1 MTAFDVAPRG
11 RVLVVDDESQIRQFL
26 RISLKAEGFSVFE
39 AGSGAEALAVFA
51 REAPD
56 ILILDLGLPDMDGV
70 EVLARL
76 RETSRVPV
84 IILSVRDHEQ
94 QKVRALN
101 LGANDYVTKP
111 FGIDELLAR
120 VRVHLRLLGQ
130 PRSGQQESVVFEDD
144 ELSIDLS
151 SRRITRAGQ
160 PVRLTPKEYAILERL
175 VSSPGQLVT
184 QTRLLEEIWGPTHT
198 DHTHYLR
205 IVIGRLRQKL
215 GDDPTE
221 QRYIETEPGVGYR
234 FCGSSAPR

>member
-1 MTAFDVAPRG
+1 MTASDVAPRG

-26 RISLKAEGFSVFE
+26 RISLKAEGFRVFE
-39 AGSGAEALAVFA
+39 ACSGTEALAVFA

-70 EVLARL
+70 DVLARL
-76 RETSRVPV
+76 RETTNVPV

-111 FGIDELLAR
+111 FGVDELLAR
-120 VRVHLRLLGQ
+120 VRVHLRPAGQ
-130 PRSGQQESVVFEDD
+130 PQVDQHKTAIFEDD
-144 ELSIDLS
+144 ELTIDLS

-160 PVRLTPKEYAILERL
+160 PVRLTPKEFALLQRL

-234 FCGSSAPR
+234 FCGTSTPR